1 MHVQVK
7 VSGLT
12 KAMQIRRFAVSKL
25 EAALA
30 RFSHSIQEATVLL
43 TDINGPDRGGVDKLC
58 RVVLRFTDNSF
69 MVIEELG
76 SEVTQVIERVVDR
89 LHQSVSR
96 QMSRD
101 ARTDRQGIRQ
111 GNLLAARP

>member
-7 VSGLT
+7 IKGLT
-12 KAMQIRRFAVSKL
+12 KAMQIRRFAARKL

-30 RFSHSIQEATVLL
+30 QFSRSIQEANVQL

-58 RVVLRFTDNSF
+58 RVILRFTDNSI

-76 SEVTQVIERVVDR
+76 SEVFHVIDRVVDR
-89 LHQSVSR
+89 LHQTVSR
-96 QMSRD
+96 RVF
-101 ARTDRQGIRQ
+101 RGTRIDRQGIRQ
-111 GNLLAARP
+111 SNLLAATI